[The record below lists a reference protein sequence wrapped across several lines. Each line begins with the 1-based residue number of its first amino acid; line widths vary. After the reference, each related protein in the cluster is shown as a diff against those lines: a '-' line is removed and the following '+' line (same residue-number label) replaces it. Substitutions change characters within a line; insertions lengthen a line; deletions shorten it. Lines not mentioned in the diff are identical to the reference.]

1 MISLQRTGSN
11 FLPYPQNIVNQHHN
25 NYSTATLMEKHHQQN
40 QLEDSLPWFA
50 RPVGPNGVT
59 TTPGLINKAT
69 YASVNGIRDKEFISS
84 SNHPISMTTNSGNPK
99 NMVLCGGRLGG
110 GSGSSD
116 STLSRSI
123 SPSSAEESF
132 LNRSS
137 NEENYYS
144 LYPSS
149 NQEQKIRTSHRIIK
163 NVRDNE
169 LHLPEG
175 KQLRPFLKFT
185 IISLNYSISIFM
197 RYQFY

>member
-11 FLPYPQNIVNQHHN
+11 FLPYPQNFINQHHHHN
-25 NYSTATLMEKHHQQN
+25 NYTTSNLMEKHNQQN
-40 QLEDSLPWFA
+40 QLEDALPWFA

-59 TTPGLINKAT
+59 TATGLSNKAT
-69 YASVNGIRDKEFISS
+69 YVSNHGIRDKEFISS
-84 SNHPISMTTNSGNPK
+84 ANNPISMTTNSAKTK
-99 NMVLCGGRLGG
+99 NMIICGGRLGV

-132 LNRSS
+132 LNRSC

-149 NQEQKIRTSHRIIK
+149 NQEQKIRTSHRVIK

-169 LHLPEG
+169 LQLPEG
-175 KQLRPFLKFT
+175 R
-185 IISLNYSISIFM
+185 
-197 RYQFY
+197 